1 MVKKNKQLKISGMK
15 KILFIIIATTVLS
28 GCATRNK
35 IEYRDRDVIKY
46 VSTIQR
52 DTLIN
57 NIHDS
62 IYNNIFTKG
71 DTIYNIKYK
80 ERIAYKNRLVY
91 KTDTIKRDSIQTQ
104 YKENTIIKTKIPKWC
119 FFLLVVNIFFCI
131 FVGVKLYIKWR
142 TKI

>member
-1 MVKKNKQLKISGMK
+1 MK
-15 KILFIIIATTVLS
+15 KILFIVMAVTLLS

-46 VSTIQR
+46 ISTIQK

-71 DTIYNIKYK
+71 DTVYNTKYR
-80 ERIAYKNRLVY
+80 ERVQYRNRVILKN
-91 KTDTIKRDSIQTQ
+91 DTIKKDSIQIQ

-119 FFLLVVNIFFCI
+119 FFLLVVNIIFCI
-131 FVGVKLYIKWR
+131 FVGVKFYIKWR